1 MNAIFEHYIKNN
13 PNEFTDQWTAD
24 KYADNVCTGVKDAEM
39 GYRLYTQAKE
49 LFRKCSMNLR
59 SWATNSSEL
68 RSRFTA
74 KDREEKSVISVLG
87 TEWDA
92 ENDSIKIKQFSP
104 ATAFSLRGVLSSV
117 SSFYDVLGLFAPLHV
132 RAKLFIQDA
141 HHSHKTWN
149 EPIHPDFAESW
160 KEIENDYSA
169 AVKMTF
175 PRLLV
180 NADDAPRLC

>member
-59 SWATNSSEL
+59 SWATNSPEL
-68 RSRFTA
+68 RSWFTA
-74 KDREEKSVISVLG
+74 EDRKEKSVISVLG

-104 ATAFSLRGVLSSV
+104 ATAFSLRGGVLSFV
-117 SSFYDVLGLFAPLHV
+117 SSFHDVLGLFAPFMYEQNCSFKMHTI
-132 RAKLFIQDA
+132 RTKLGTNQFTLT
-141 HHSHKTWN
+141 SRKVGKKSKT
-149 EPIHPDFAESW
+149 I
-160 KEIENDYSA
+160 I
-169 AVKMTF
+169 
-175 PRLLV
+175 RQQ
-180 NADDAPRLC
+180 